1 MEIIRQEFQRV
12 ALIPKKLVRP
22 LEGLTPV
29 KNKKIGGVTVD
40 NLTKLIELKAQKK
53 ILEQLQANLQAEK
66 EKAKKLLTEA
76 RQSRIDLE
84 DVDTRGMSDEEKYW
98 HNAEI
103 ELADVRAVRHRA
115 TCGGINTA
123 LLAIDAELLC
133 IENSIEI
140 YEN

>member
-1 MEIIRQEFQRV
+1 MEKR
-12 ALIPKKLVRP
+12 
-22 LEGLTPV
+22 
-29 KNKKIGGVTVD
+29 
-40 NLTKLIELKAQKK
+40 LIELKAQKK
-53 ILEQLQANLQAEK
+53 ILEQLQSNLQVEK

-76 RQSRIDLE
+76 RQNRIDLE

-115 TCGGINTA
+115 TCGGLNAA
-123 LLAIDAELLC
+123 LLAIDAELLY

>member
-29 KNKKIGGVTVD
+29 KNKKIGGITVE
-40 NLTKLIELKAQKK
+40 KRLIELKAQKK

-76 RQSRIDLE
+76 RQNRIDLE

-123 LLAIDAELLC
+123 LLAIDAELLY

>member
-29 KNKKIGGVTVD
+29 KNKKIGGITVE
-40 NLTKLIELKAQKK
+40 KRLIELKAQKK